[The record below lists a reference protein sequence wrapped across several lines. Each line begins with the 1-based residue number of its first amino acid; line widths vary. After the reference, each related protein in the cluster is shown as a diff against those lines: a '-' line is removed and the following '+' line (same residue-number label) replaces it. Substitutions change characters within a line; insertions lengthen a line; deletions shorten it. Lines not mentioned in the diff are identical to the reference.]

1 MGGVGVERDCL
12 APGGSDCEQ
21 GWSLQRQERLE
32 EAGEEGER
40 VEDWEEEEKGVGK
53 KRKRG
58 IGWKEEGRRGE
69 EGEEEGKW
77 GGGGE
82 AGRKGR
88 RGRKRGS
95 GEEGEEELIS
105 SLEGR
110 GERTLPRGE
119 WSQEPFPH
127 ALGRPSCPSEALPGL
142 IRACDVCRPS
152 IMEMSL
158 F

>member
-1 MGGVGVERDCL
+1 MTKLGDCLDVGGVGVERDCL

-69 EGEEEGKW
+69 EGEEE
-77 GGGGE
+77 
-82 AGRKGR
+82 
-88 RGRKRGS
+88 
-95 GEEGEEELIS
+95 LIS